1 MSRTPSQPSGSYLP
15 DQRYWTSTRPLP
27 YGGPQEV
34 PVTSGYPQLAQGPP
48 RFLYPDN
55 QGYDAA
61 VASRSHGSWLPS
73 QGRPQTGNADPRH
86 FGSLPHPSVPRAN
99 PMNVQQRAPGSAEPS
114 NFPGYYQEPSTFGYG
129 RGSVGS
135 GGWSNDVDSQ

>member
-34 PVTSGYPQLAQGPP
+34 PVTSGYPQPAQGPP

-114 NFPGYYQEPSTFGYG
+114 NFPGYYQESSTFGYE